1 MGRSVK
7 VTLDWKGPYEDA
19 ADVIGRAG
27 VYMVIAGRKGRNG
40 KWDISTYKLLDIGQS
55 GKGADRL
62 ADHDRE
68 DCWKRKK
75 PAGSTILFK
84 FAAMPS
90 EDYDKTDRRIV
101 ECCLRAGH
109 RPLPCG
115 TECNEGYDRDDSVTI
130 TNKGSHAPLREKY
143 SCAPSR

>member
-1 MGRSVK
+1 MAREIE
-7 VTLDWKGPYEDA
+7 VTLDWKGPYVDP
-19 ADVIGRAG
+19 ADVTGRAG
-27 VYMVIAGRKGRNG
+27 IYMVIAGQRGPDG
-40 KWDISTYKLLDIGQS
+40 GWLLSTYELLDIGQS

-68 DCWKRKK
+68 DCWKRNK
-75 PAGSTILFK
+75 PANSTVLFK

-101 ECCLRAGH
+101 ECCLRADH

-115 TECNEGYDRDDSVTI
+115 TECNQGYNRDDSVTI
-130 TNKGSHAPLREKY
+130 TNKGSHEPLREKY
-143 SCAPSR
+143 SCTPPK